1 MWQSEIDD
9 FYRKS
14 GRKVRATSDV
24 QHTLEGLLAHQR
36 DCPARFFSKAPQN
49 HMKRPVTDGMPWLVA
64 VSGSGPLR
72 RFVRCSDM
80 SGVG

>member
-9 FYRKS
+9 SYRKS

-36 DCPARFFSKAPQN
+36 DVLLDSSV
-49 HMKRPVTDGMPWLVA
+49 RPPKTI
-64 VSGSGPLR
+64 
-72 RFVRCSDM
+72 
-80 SGVG
+80 